1 MKTIKIFLA
10 SSEELDNDRMAFG
23 NLVRRLDDMY
33 EKRGIRIKLFEWE
46 DYDAAYNDRRKQ
58 DEYNDH
64 VRQSDI
70 FLALFH
76 KKAGKF
82 TIEEFGI
89 ASEEFRE
96 HASPKVY
103 TYCKDLK
110 DGEEESAE
118 LKEFK
123 QRLFDEMGHYW
134 CRYDNR
140 ESLQLQ
146 FVMQLQL
153 VENSQMEGLKV
164 ENGEVTLDGLRVASM
179 DKLRFA
185 AANEDYLR
193 MQTDLHELRDE
204 IENMQLKLEKKEAK
218 LEKKKAKLEEDP
230 DDEDY
235 QEEYQELKEEVDE
248 LINRLQPKLNKYNK
262 LKEDFAQHQQLL
274 FNTAKRVAQLQGER
288 ITERMR
294 RAMDALT
301 EGKVREA
308 NIILD
313 EAESDARRNL
323 EDYLQSK
330 VITEQKRQ
338 NVISSI
344 EELQFK
350 ASSIMS
356 DASIPIEGR
365 IEKAEKIYEQADEMA
380 IKTDYEMVKFYNLLL
395 NHFIFLY
402 QYGKYNEAS
411 EIGTMLV
418 NVAED
423 HYSKNHKKTAWAY
436 NDLSLVYTKLG
447 KYDLALEYSIKALKI
462 KERIYENVNSDIA
475 NSYNNIGNIY
485 RALGNN
491 TLALEYYQK
500 SIEIKE
506 IAIGIEH
513 PDTAITYNNIGNI
526 YTDNGD
532 ISLALENL
540 QKALDINKKIY
551 GEDHT
556 QTAMNYLNI
565 GNAYIKKDLSTALKF
580 TNKALNIYIKVLG
593 IQHPGLVKVYQNLGV
608 IYYQLNDYSKGLEY
622 YNKGL
627 DISEK
632 VFGSN
637 HLNTAGLLNN
647 IGVIYQRL
655 SNGTQA
661 LEYYKKALVIR
672 DSILGSEH
680 PSTLEIYDN
689 MASSYNTI
697 GDYTQALEYY
707 QKAANLGY
715 AKAQCGLGLMY
726 VAGEGVNVNFEKA
739 AELFIK
745 SANQGNDI
753 AQGMLGVMYE
763 NGEGVKLDYSKAI
776 EWYLKAANQNNAQAQ
791 NNIGK
796 MFFAG
801 RGVEKKESTALDWF
815 QKAAENGDL
824 EAQNNLGWMYS
835 NGRGT
840 DQDYVKAAAWYQK
853 AAEQGDENAYNQ
865 VAWTYH
871 LAGKYDEALPWAEKA
886 VDASPQNPGIIDT
899 LATVYQGLSR
909 YDEALVQFELCLK
922 LKKEQGASEES
933 IHETEENIEEL
944 KILMK

>member
-82 TIEEFGI
+82 TMEEFNI

-179 DKLRFA
+179 DKLQFA

-248 LINRLQPKLNKYNK
+248 LIDRLQPKLNKYNK
-262 LKEDFAQHQQLL
+262 LKEDFAEHQQLL

-330 VITEQKRQ
+330 EITEQKRQ

-344 EELQFK
+344 EELQLK
-350 ASSIMS
+350 ATSVMS
-356 DASIPIEGR
+356 DASIPIEER
-365 IEKAEKIYEQADEMA
+365 IEKTEKIYEQADEMA
-380 IKTDYEMVKFYNLLL
+380 QECGYETDRNIDLL
-395 NHFIFLY
+395 FIFGTFLNKYARYNKALKVYRRLASLCENSLDEGDIDISYSYKCLGVVFSNQGDYITALKYYQKACDVLAIPAGRNNHDMADIYLGMGHVYEINGDSDKALY
-402 QYGKYNEAS
+402 YYNKTLDIYMQQFGENHTDTAIALNN
-411 EIGTMLV
+411 IG
-418 NVAED
+418 NVYITLD
-423 HYSKNHKKTAWAY
+423 DYQK
-436 NDLSLVYTKLG
+436 
-447 KYDLALEYSIKALKI
+447 ALEYHRKALSIREKLFPS
-462 KERIYENVNSDIA
+462 ENLDLSY
-475 NSYNNIGNIY
+475 SYNNIGVIND
-485 RALGNN
+485 ALGNYSS
-491 TLALEYYQK
+491 ALDYYKK
-500 SIEIKE
+500 SLKIDIKLLGE
-506 IAIGIEH
+506 NN
-513 PDTAITYNNIGNI
+513 PDTAISYDNIGVVYSRLGNDVKSLEYHVRALEIREKVLGKDHIDTATSYNNIGGVYHDQGDYVKSMDYYAQALKIFEVVLGIEHLKTAMSYNNIGSVYHDQGDYSTALDYYNKALTIRLKVFGENHSDTAWSYINIGNI
-526 YTDNGD
+526 YVCT
-532 ISLALENL
+532 
-540 QKALDINKKIY
+540 
-551 GEDHT
+551 
-556 QTAMNYLNI
+556 
-565 GNAYIKKDLSTALKF
+565 
-580 TNKALNIYIKVLG
+580 
-593 IQHPGLVKVYQNLGV
+593 
-608 IYYQLNDYSKGLEY
+608 NDYSK
-622 YNKGL
+622 
-627 DISEK
+627 
-632 VFGSN
+632 
-637 HLNTAGLLNN
+637 
-647 IGVIYQRL
+647 
-655 SNGTQA
+655 
-661 LEYYKKALVIR
+661 
-672 DSILGSEH
+672 
-680 PSTLEIYDN
+680 
-689 MASSYNTI
+689 
-697 GDYTQALEYY
+697 ALEYY
-707 QKAANLGY
+707 QKAA
-715 AKAQCGLGLMY
+715 
-726 VAGEGVNVNFEKA
+726 FIREKIFGC
-739 AELFIK
+739 EH
-745 SANQGNDI
+745 S
-753 AQGMLGVMYE
+753 E
-763 NGEGVKLDYSKAI
+763 
-776 EWYLKAANQNNAQAQ
+776 
-791 NNIGK
+791 
-796 MFFAG
+796 
-801 RGVEKKESTALDWF
+801 TA
-815 QKAAENGDL
+815 
-824 EAQNNLGWMYS
+824 
-835 NGRGT
+835 
-840 DQDYVKAAAWYQK
+840 
-853 AAEQGDENAYNQ
+853 NAYNYI
-865 VAWTYH
+865 AWTLH
-871 LAGKYDEALPWAEKA
+871 LLGKYVEALPWATKA
-886 VDASPQNPGIIDT
+886 RDTLPDDSEIVDT
-899 LATVYQGLSR
+899 LAMVYRGLGR
-909 YDEALVQFELCLK
+909 YDEALEQFGLCLK
-922 LKKEQGASEES
+922 LKKEQGASEDS
-933 IHETEENIEEL
+933 IHETEEKIEEL
-944 KILMK
+944 KKLMK